1 MEVSEREAR
10 LIVEAEERF
19 MKLTEIREA
28 KFMDMM
34 DAREKKHRAL
44 FNECMAKGM
53 SNKYKAFHIEF
64 QSSGFDDKAFSSNDE
79 E

>member
-1 MEVSEREAR
+1 MLGYGCGMTKS
-10 LIVEAEERF
+10 
-19 MKLTEIREA
+19 KLFSYGSVTRGSQSTSAIKA

-53 SNKYKAFHIEF
+53 SNKYKAFHSKHSKVTIL
-64 QSSGFDDKAFSSNDE
+64 
-79 E
+79 